1 MYRESEGVM
10 EKNSLIQKIQSIGIE
25 KLIGEKQIVFSQGDK
40 AEAFG
45 YIVEGEVRAYRMDDQ
60 GREKEVGRFLS
71 GTYFGEVILFASE
84 TYPVFAETVTPSR
97 ILFFRKERLLSLLR
111 RDAAIAEG
119 FLKLLAQ
126 KCLSLNSQMEAFTLK
141 TVRERLAQYLLSHC
155 SGGNECT
162 VTLTIPKT
170 RLAGNLGTI
179 SETLSRNLRQLQED
193 GIIEVRHRDIIIK
206 NCERLKKEMSTFS

>member
-97 ILFFRKERLLSLLR
+97 ILFFSERTASFASSAGCSHSGRLFE
-111 RDAAIAEG
+111 IAG
-119 FLKLLAQ
+119 
-126 KCLSLNSQMEAFTLK
+126 
-141 TVRERLAQYLLSHC
+141 
-155 SGGNECT
+155 
-162 VTLTIPKT
+162 P
-170 RLAGNLGTI
+170 
-179 SETLSRNLRQLQED
+179 
-193 GIIEVRHRDIIIK
+193 
-206 NCERLKKEMSTFS
+206 EMSCPQLPDGSIHLENG